1 MLLSGIYTL
10 LGVPLP
16 PLYFFL
22 SSLIYLT
29 GGLLGGMWSKGSFHR
44 SGFSRADGIVAC
56 FVLMMSV
63 GFLLLGIIFVFIGFQ
78 RVASLCKYL
87 SAQYA
92 RFVCV
97 TARRNLVLY
106 HQSWNL

>member
-1 MLLSGIYTL
+1 MWFLAGMPLSNMLSGIYTL

-44 SGFSRADGIVAC
+44 SGLSRADGIVAC

-78 RVASLCKYL
+78 RCGISV
-87 SAQYA
+87 
-92 RFVCV
+92 
-97 TARRNLVLY
+97 
-106 HQSWNL
+106 